1 MCGCVSAR
9 GGTSPTPRAASKQ
22 LQAPQCGPRCGR
34 CCSRGTPPQT
44 ACSLST
50 PREGTPLYPG
60 LAVPTRGVCGQG
72 GAAPGPTRCWL
83 CKQAGREGCGLGR
96 RCPKSRPRFCKA
108 SCWEARLGEGWLPHL
123 PCPLHNRT
131 GGAALPG
138 GPHVPRNKAR
148 EGARPPASCPGVP
161 TRSLPHPCPARGRGS
176 GGRRRAAHTRLCVLA
191 GFTSRGRSRRGV
203 GRAPGRPRPRS
214 CARSAASRIP
224 GAARQAPVCVGAGQ
238 VRGHRR
244 SWPPWG
250 SRSPPS
256 GLVPPC
262 PPCPHL
268 LPAPHCRASWAG
280 LRAGCN
286 PAPLP
291 LWGSRAGLGA
301 APLQGTSPYRVPVA
315 GRPWGPHRRGGS
327 PHSPRPGGSAGQGDP
342 GGGGAGGLAVP
353 SDRSK
358 CQISSPLRG
367 LGTWA
372 RAQPAQT
379 GRGEGQRHPSTPLG
393 AATAGGQRSHPNLSH
408 PIPSIPSH
416 PIPLARPPRAGTPP
430 QEQRSLFP
438 PQSLSFKH
446 VFFFFFFTF
455 GPYEDPL
462 KPSLAAR
469 R

>member
-1 MCGCVSAR
+1 MWVCVSTGGDVPHTPSRQQTAPGTPAWPSVQEVLLQRDAAPNCPQSEHPEGGDTAVPRAGCVAR
-9 GGTSPTPRAASKQ
+9 GAQHQVPRTAGSASKRAGRDAVWAGGAQNHGPASAKLPAGKPGQARAGSHTSPALCTTGWGEQ
-22 LQAPQCGPRCGR
+22 RC
-34 CCSRGTPPQT
+34 
-44 ACSLST
+44 L
-50 PREGTPLYPG
+50 E
-60 LAVPTRGVCGQG
+60 
-72 GAAPGPTRCWL
+72 
-83 CKQAGREGCGLGR
+83 
-96 RCPKSRPRFCKA
+96 
-108 SCWEARLGEGWLPHL
+108 
-123 PCPLHNRT
+123 
-131 GGAALPG
+131 
-138 GPHVPRNKAR
+138 VPRNKAR

-176 GGRRRAAHTRLCVLA
+176 GGRCRAAHTRLCVLA

-238 VRGHRR
+238 VRGHRQ

-256 GLVPPC
+256 GSVPPC

-268 LPAPHCRASWAG
+268 PLAPHCGASWAG

-342 GGGGAGGLAVP
+342 GGGGAGGLAAP

-358 CQISSPLRG
+358 CQTSGPLRG

-379 GRGEGQRHPSTPLG
+379 GRGGGQHHPSTPL
-393 AATAGGQRSHPNLSH
+393 
-408 PIPSIPSH
+408 
-416 PIPLARPPRAGTPP
+416 
-430 QEQRSLFP
+430 
-438 PQSLSFKH
+438 
-446 VFFFFFFTF
+446 
-455 GPYEDPL
+455 
-462 KPSLAAR
+462 
-469 R
+469 